1 MTRRSDKSLR
11 AKGNFVWPRPTP
23 VLVTGTVAVLFGLLL
38 LTAPALS
45 RFLSDRLTP
54 RISFEQ
60 GRAGFKSEGST
71 PATKPTPT
79 TIFDGEVYRTE
90 GRLREASAVAIAAT
104 LSGVASVIERRPIRN
119 VGELLHTISSRGLL
133 PPGVE
138 LAPRRDLL
146 VSEHSRIHV
155 RLRPEPFA
163 VEILS
168 FGRERLD
175 GPVLLLRVPDDVQNK
190 SGLARYF
197 SSLKLEGVTVP
208 DPFASPSAVLACG
221 WQAGTIRPA
230 TPEGVND
237 AQLAAWAS
245 EQQSK

>member
-1 MTRRSDKSLR
+1 MRRNEKSSKVKARLT
-11 AKGNFVWPRPTP
+11 WPRPTP
-23 VLVTGTVAVLFGLLL
+23 AFVAGTVAVLICLLL
-38 LTAPALS
+38 LTAPTLN
-45 RFLSDRLTP
+45 RFFSDRLTS

-60 GRAGFKSEGST
+60 GRARPTSDGLAQAPKPS
-71 PATKPTPT
+71 ATS
-79 TIFDGEVYRTE
+79 IFDGEVYRTE

-104 LSGVASVIERRPIRN
+104 LSGVASLTERQPVRN
-119 VGELLHTISSRGLL
+119 VGELLQDIARRGLL

-138 LAPRRDLL
+138 MNPERNLL

-168 FGRERLD
+168 LGREHLD
-175 GPVLLLRVPDDVQNK
+175 GPALLLRVPDDAQNK
-190 SGLARYF
+190 NKPARYF
-197 SSLKLEGVTVP
+197 FSLKLEDVTVP
-208 DPFASPSAVLACG
+208 DPFANPSAVLACG
-221 WQAGTIRPA
+221 WQMDTIRPVV
-230 TPEGVND
+230 TDSTNE

>member
-1 MTRRSDKSLR
+1 MTRRSDKSLGAR
-11 AKGNFVWPRPTP
+11 SRLAWPRPTP
-23 VLVTGTVAVLFGLLL
+23 SLVTGTVAVLFGLLL
-38 LTAPALS
+38 ITAPALN
-45 RFLSDRLTP
+45 RFFSDRLVP

-60 GRAGFKSEGST
+60 GRARPTSDGIAQ
-71 PATKPTPT
+71 ATKPSAAS
-79 TIFDGEVYRTE
+79 IFDGEVYRTE

-104 LSGVASVIERRPIRN
+104 ISGVASLTERQPVRN
-119 VGELLHTISSRGLL
+119 VSELLQDIARRGLL

-138 LAPRRDLL
+138 MNPERNLL

-163 VEILS
+163 VEVLS

-175 GPVLLLRVPDDVQNK
+175 GPALLLRVPDDVQNK
-190 SGLARYF
+190 NRPARYF
-197 SSLKLEGVTVP
+197 FSLKLEGVTVP
-208 DPFASPSAVLACG
+208 DPFANPSAVLACG
-221 WQAGTIRPA
+221 WQMDTIRPA
-230 TPEGVND
+230 VPDGANE